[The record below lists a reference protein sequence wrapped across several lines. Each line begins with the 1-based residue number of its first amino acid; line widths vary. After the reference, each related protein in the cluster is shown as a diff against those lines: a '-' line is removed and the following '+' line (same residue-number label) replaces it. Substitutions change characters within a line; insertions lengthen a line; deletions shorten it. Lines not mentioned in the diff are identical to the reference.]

1 MLGSNEEVYCCFSS
15 YQSALCR
22 EDYAGPLVS
31 NQPTTCPYRPSQHR
45 HLQTVSVIYIFSPVS
60 VLCFLT
66 GRRANASIPLISCRG
81 GIPWLCI
88 YLSIFHWS
96 SLNLPYI
103 STYSLISFAL
113 HSLSIYHGRRVMK
126 IISLFECCRVRWIWV
141 HCVYVYYIG
150 GITFFLALFLLF
162 IPHVSHSCADKPE
175 YRGLHIFVHFWL
187 TQVLLGGILVYL
199 LFSVVLLCVFKWLL
213 CLYLFNYLPWPPCRS
228 LLS

>member
-1 MLGSNEEVYCCFSS
+1 MILSWPPCHNYLIYSSVPYEHMHPSSLTVTGEGYISSFSLLLCRFSLRWIPFVSTLNPCCSFLCLPVLSRQLSHDALSPPISLSMHLYVIAFWEKKPLLFSKKGQCTCISCKSCQNIGVATYSALQAVGCVSSSKMLGSNEEVYCCFSS

-88 YLSIFHWS
+88 YLSIFH
-96 SLNLPYI
+96 
-103 STYSLISFAL
+103 
-113 HSLSIYHGRRVMK
+113 
-126 IISLFECCRVRWIWV
+126 
-141 HCVYVYYIG
+141 
-150 GITFFLALFLLF
+150 
-162 IPHVSHSCADKPE
+162 
-175 YRGLHIFVHFWL
+175 
-187 TQVLLGGILVYL
+187 
-199 LFSVVLLCVFKWLL
+199 
-213 CLYLFNYLPWPPCRS
+213 
-228 LLS
+228 